1 MVSCKKK
8 SSKCILVLCGMLYLR
23 IPFFGLAKGDP
34 GAAFLFM
41 LQSSDRLD
49 VCCCVLSALVPASQK
64 SRKAVCRVCI
74 QEQSFKKYEN
84 GTMKLSVN
92 EAKLTGL

>member
-1 MVSCKKK
+1 MVSCKK
-8 SSKCILVLCGMLYLR
+8 SQANGFWYFVECCICVYL
-23 IPFFGLAKGDP
+23 FGLAKGDP

-49 VCCCVLSALVPASQK
+49 VCFCVLSALVPASQK
-64 SRKAVCRVCI
+64 SRKAVCPVCI

>member
-1 MVSCKKK
+1 MWNE
-8 SSKCILVLCGMLYLR
+8 LTFLWNELTMERNDRFY
-23 IPFFGLAKGDP
+23 P

-49 VCCCVLSALVPASQK
+49 VCCCVLSALVPASQE